1 MRKDFN
7 LLHVSKSGNHHLYSV
22 RVGSACSL
30 DSVTKAASAGVD
42 VKGVLHQACF
52 TTKEHHVK
60 RCVPS
65 RRNYLEIKEVMTWER
80 VED

>member
-1 MRKDFN
+1 MRENSLISGF
-7 LLHVSKSGNHHLYSV
+7 KSDNHHLYSV

-42 VKGVLHQACF
+42 VKGVLHQARF
-52 TTKEHHVK
+52 PTQENHVE

-65 RRNYLEIKEVMTWER
+65 RRNYLEIKQVMALER
-80 VED
+80 Y